1 MGKTALTPIKR
12 GIKYADPLS
21 LSLFVQSMFLCSLET
36 DGSGFNPMSL
46 TFCVLLLP
54 LWWINDS
61 FKGMSVNHRIVEK
74 FRLKTGLQINVKM
87 SAGFYIYVH

>member
-12 GIKYADPLS
+12 GIKYADPHS

-54 LWWINDS
+54 L
-61 FKGMSVNHRIVEK
+61 
-74 FRLKTGLQINVKM
+74 
-87 SAGFYIYVH
+87 